1 VLNVF
6 ATRSLIIMILL
17 LLSGGQVDGDGTIL
31 ANIIIPNNNHPPLAP
46 LAATP
51 VVGTIFSQTIE
62 THNLS
67 HQIILRIVQ
76 YYNQDFDIQ
85 PGDTVPIR
93 SQKIANW
100 LRSEI

>member
-1 VLNVF
+1 
-6 ATRSLIIMILL
+6 MILL
-17 LLSGGQVDGDGTIL
+17 LSGQVDGDGTIL
-31 ANIIIPNNNHPPLAP
+31 ANTIIPNNYQNPLAP
-46 LAATP
+46 LAAAP
-51 VVGTIFSQTIE
+51 AVGTVFSPTIE

-76 YYNQDFDIQ
+76 YYNQNFDIQ

>member
-1 VLNVF
+1 
-6 ATRSLIIMILL
+6 MIV
-17 LLSGGQVDGDGTIL
+17 LLSAQVDGDGMIL
-31 ANIIIPNNNHPPLAP
+31 ANVILPNINHALAP
-46 LAATP
+46 LAEAP
-51 VVGTIFSQTIE
+51 ALGFVFSPTIK

-76 YYNQDFDIQ
+76 YYNQNFDIQ
-85 PGDTVPIR
+85 PGDTIPIR